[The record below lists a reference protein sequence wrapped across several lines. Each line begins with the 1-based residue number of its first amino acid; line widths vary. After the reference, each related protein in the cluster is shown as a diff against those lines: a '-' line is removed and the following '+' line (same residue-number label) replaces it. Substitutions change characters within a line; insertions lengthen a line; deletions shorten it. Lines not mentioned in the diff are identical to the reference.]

1 MDQAR
6 LTLDRV
12 PETDRV
18 SSGGF
23 WSSVAKVARVADRV
37 GDVSVYRNDIL
48 GFRIVRDQEGEWER
62 TD

>member
-1 MDQAR
+1 MDRAR

-23 WSSVAKVARVADRV
+23 WSSVPKSARVADRV
-37 GDVSVYRNDIL
+37 GDDPVYRNDIL
-48 GFRIVRDQEGEWER
+48 GFRLVRDQECEWKKS
-62 TD
+62 D